1 MTATVVSTEDER
13 STVVIA
19 QPAVQATLAGVL
31 PIGEEVAVRVE
42 SADPE
47 VGRVELTAV

>member
-19 QPAVQATLAGVL
+19 EPAVQATVSGVL
-31 PIGEEVAVRVE
+31 PVGEEVSVRVQA
-42 SADPE
+42 ADPQ